1 MLQLKFGLSLA
12 TDLSFTRTN
21 KVIEC
26 LDLVDKCIKGIRA
39 LSLYFSWSSFL
50 DQKMKPS
57 LTSQPAIAVFQ
68 NGPDFILLRSEI
80 GPFWAK
86 KVWEWSRFSLKRKTF
101 AQLLPRLKN
110 RRDLYMPTELLFT
123 LKFHQVNGNWGFI
136 AAVFWNPGQ
145 KCDYCPIVQYRKQI
159 TAGPTFM
166 PL

>member
-86 KVWEWSRFSLKRKTF
+86 KVWEWSRFSLKKKNICSVTTKTQKPSWPLHAYWTPLHF
-101 AQLLPRLKN
+101 KVPPSKWQLRVYSSCVLKSGTKMRLLSN
-110 RRDLYMPTELLFT
+110 SP
-123 LKFHQVNGNWGFI
+123 V
-136 AAVFWNPGQ
+136 
-145 KCDYCPIVQYRKQI
+145 
-159 TAGPTFM
+159 
-166 PL
+166 

>member
-68 NGPDFILLRSEI
+68 NGPDFIWLRSEI
-80 GPFWAK
+80 SPVLAK
-86 KVWEWSRFSLKRKTF
+86 KVWEWLGFPLKK
-101 AQLLPRLKN
+101 KN
-110 RRDLYMPTELLFT
+110 ICSVTTETQNRHDLYMLIELLFT
-123 LKFHQVNGNWGFI
+123 LMFHHVNGNWGFI
-136 AAVFWNPGQ
+136 TAVFWNLGQ
-145 KCDYCPIVQYRKQI
+145 KCDCCPIVQYRTQI

-166 PL
+166 HS